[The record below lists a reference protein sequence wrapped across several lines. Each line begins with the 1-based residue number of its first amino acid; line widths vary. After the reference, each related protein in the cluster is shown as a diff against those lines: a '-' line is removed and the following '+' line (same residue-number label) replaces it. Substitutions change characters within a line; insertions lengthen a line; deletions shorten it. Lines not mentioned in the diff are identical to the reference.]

1 MPPSIRLPG
10 GAAVSLE
17 PDPIREGSLVLAI
30 DGSEQSLIDLRAPE
44 ELGLEYLARLGAV
57 VDALAPAGVPV
68 TVLHLGGGALA
79 LARYVAATRPGS
91 AQTVVERA
99 AGLIDFVLEH
109 APLPAG
115 ARLRAV
121 TADAAGPLA
130 VPPADLV
137 VLDVYDGDE
146 IPEAFY
152 SAEVL
157 ARLAGLVDGS
167 GPVAGSGLL
176 AVNVADDADH
186 RRLRRLRSGL
196 RPVLP
201 VLAAVGSRSF
211 AEGRGDGNAILLASR
226 GDAAARAGA
235 LLLQAG
241 PHPVAAV
248 ADRDVVPVE
257 VAVEVDP

>member
-1 MPPSIRLPG
+1 MTPSARLPG
-10 GAAVSLE
+10 GALVSLE
-17 PDPIREGSLVLAI
+17 PDPIREGSLVLEI

-44 ELGLEYLARLGAV
+44 QLGLEYLARLGAA
-57 VDALAPAGVPV
+57 VDALAPQGVPV
-68 TVLHLGGGALA
+68 TVLHLGAGALA
-79 LARYVAATRPGS
+79 LARHVAATRPGS
-91 AQTVVERA
+91 EQTVVERA
-99 AGLIDFVLEH
+99 AGLVEFVLAH

-115 ARLRAV
+115 TRLRSV

-146 IPEAFY
+146 IPEPFY
-152 SAEVL
+152 RAEVL
-157 ARLAGLVDGS
+157 GRLAGLVEG
-167 GPVAGSGLL
+167 GGLL

-186 RRLRRLRSGL
+186 RRLRRLR
-196 RPVLP
+196 REVQRVLP
-201 VLAAVGSRSF
+201 VVAAVGPLSY
-211 AEGRGDGNAILLASR
+211 AEGRGSGNAILLASR
-226 GDAAARAGA
+226 DDLASHAAAR
-235 LLLQAG
+235 LLQAG